1 MVNGASVTFAD
12 FGIDDLVG
20 LDSTVTNG
28 AYPLIDGTAI
38 NFSNVANLGVGNTY
52 DIGGGKYAYFR
63 ADSPNLVVE
72 VIPEPSTY
80 ALLALAVA
88 GWGVVAWRRRKQ
100 VS

>member
-1 MVNGASVTFAD
+1 MIRGGANG
-12 FGIDDLVG
+12 
-20 LDSTVTNG
+20 
-28 AYPLIDGTAI
+28 PGTWWAAI

-63 ADSPNLVVE
+63 ANNPSLVVE

-88 GWGVVAWRRRKQ
+88 GLGVVVWRRRKQ